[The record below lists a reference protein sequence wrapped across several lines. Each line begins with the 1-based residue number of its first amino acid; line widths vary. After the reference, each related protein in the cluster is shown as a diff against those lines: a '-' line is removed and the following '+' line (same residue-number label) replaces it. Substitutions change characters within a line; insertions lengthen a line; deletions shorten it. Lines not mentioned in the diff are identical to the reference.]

1 MSPFTER
8 FLLFD
13 SGLLRICHYD
23 LDTHSSIAKS
33 ATRFARTGV
42 TSAAASVLSCRWR
55 HLSYSRFRIPNQL
68 IVTTCGLHVSDTFN
82 HSLVIPFA
90 SYLGLRIN
98 LRTNLRL
105 RFFGFAISLLQLRFF
120 PVPSRS
126 SASGGLPRTWK
137 LSLPYSLEL
146 A

>member
-8 FLLFD
+8 LLFD

-23 LDTHSSIAKS
+23 LDTHSSTAKS

-42 TSAAASVLSCRWR
+42 PSAAASVLSCRWR

-68 IVTTCGLHVSDTFN
+68 IVTTCGLHVYDTFN

-105 RFFGFAISLLQLRFF
+105 RFSGFAISSLQLWFF